1 MNDSWREAKSLQQLE
16 KELQASYPGTTTWE
30 LGDKAHQGTWSDHN
44 PNDSGVVCAKD
55 ILADGGLSL
64 QRLADHLVAHPHPN
78 LRYVIFNR
86 RIAERSNG
94 FDWKAYNGKSPHDKH
109 LHVSVGNGP
118 DGRGT
123 RDYDSTASW
132 RIAEIKDGKPSVPA
146 KPSKP
151 TTPNNDEEYDMPT
164 QRRGA
169 KGLYVRIL
177 QALLVAWGF
186 KVTIDGIF
194 GAQTER
200 QLRAFQ
206 AKHAKPVDGIAGS
219 ITWGKLLGQ

>member
-1 MNDSWREAKSLQQLE
+1 MNDSWREAKSLQVLE
-16 KELQASYPGTTTWE
+16 SEIQDQFPGTTTWE
-30 LGDKAHQGTWSDHN
+30 IGDKAHQGTWSDHN
-44 PNDSGVVCAKD
+44 KNKSGVVCGKD
-55 ILADGGLSL
+55 ILGDHGLPL
-64 QRLADHLVAHPHPN
+64 QKFVDYITAHPHPN
-78 LRYVIFNR
+78 LRYVIFNHK
-86 RIAERSNG
+86 IYERSNG
-94 FDWKAYNGKSPHDKH
+94 FEPEDYHGKSGHEEH
-109 LHVSVGNGP
+109 AHVSVGNGP
-118 DGRGT
+118 DGRSTKG
-123 RDYDSTASW
+123 YDDTSSW
-132 RIAEIKDGKPSVPA
+132 HLADMDTKPSQPS